1 MLPDFTHWAFKCII
15 IFNTFAQEN
24 KTLNKLQTD
33 IVFSNGP
40 CFFSGAP
47 TCWMTALRM
56 IKLKRNDGEMV
67 LKRDHFLPTLP
78 PFGPMHVFTWE
89 TREQRKPLK
98 REASRRG
105 GRHWWGERRGDSWE
119 REGERGGGRETS
131 WFIWFS
137 SQRRVTHSS
146 QSDSHRA
153 LILSG
158 CSGTLTAGGFL
169 WRLPQTNPHLWS
181 VQEARTYIS
190 SDSTPT
196 SCGIW
201 KLVSLWGLFQL
212 PPVKFSV
219 SILVVAPTSSKFVCD
234 LSLGVELKVYLLG

>member
-1 MLPDFTHWAFKCII
+1 MTVRWSSRGATSSHPSL
-15 IFNTFAQEN
+15 
-24 KTLNKLQTD
+24 L
-33 IVFSNGP
+33 SGP
-40 CFFSGAP
+40 CM
-47 TCWMTALRM
+47 C
-56 IKLKRNDGEMV
+56 
-67 LKRDHFLPTLP
+67 LP
-78 PFGPMHVFTWE
+78 G
-89 TREQRKPLK
+89 K
-98 REASRRG
+98 RENRENLLRERRRG
-105 GRHWWGERRGDSWE
+105 GGDATD
-119 REGERGGGRETS
+119 GERGGVTAEREREREEGGRETS

-158 CSGTLTAGGFL
+158 RGGALTAGGFL
-169 WRLPQTNPHLWS
+169 WRLPQTNPHSWS

-201 KLVSLWGLFQL
+201 KLVSLWGLFQF

-219 SILVVAPTSSKFVCD
+219 AILVVAPTSSKFVCD
-234 LSLGVELKVYLLG
+234 LSLGVELKRFIY